1 MRLVSSLRSRDARVG
16 FVFRRRFGGTAPCST
31 SSRRRSMQR
40 SWFARCERCSS
51 QAKRS
56 SASVDGG
63 APSGG
68 ASAPTRCE
76 PASRAIRARAASST
90 PAISARATRNCA
102 RDSILFTFCPPGP
115 PDREKVNRRSC
126 GRTHA
131 RGPSA
136 MAFGGRSA
144 GGRLTM
150 CIGAANHRR
159 CRRFVTACWR
169 PQPC

>member
-51 QAKRS
+51 QAKS
-56 SASVDGG
+56 NSASAGG
-63 APSGG
+63 GEPWGG
-68 ASAPTRCE
+68 ASAPTRWE
-76 PASRAIRARAASST
+76 PARRAIRARAASST
-90 PAISARATRNCA
+90 PAMATSATRNCA

-115 PDREKVNRRSC
+115 PEREKVNRRSC
-126 GRTHA
+126 GRTQA

-150 CIGAANHRR
+150 CIGAANRR
-159 CRRFVTACWR
+159 WCRSSVVAQERSGW
-169 PQPC
+169 P

>member
-1 MRLVSSLRSRDARVG
+1 MRFVSSRRSREARVG
-16 FVFRRRFGGTAPCST
+16 FVFRLRFGGTAPCST
-31 SSRRRSMQR
+31 SSRRRSIHR

-51 QAKRS
+51 QAKSS
-56 SASVDGG
+56 SALVGGG

-68 ASAPTRCE
+68 ASAPTRWE
-76 PASRAIRARAASST
+76 PARRAIRPRAASSI

-102 RDSILFTFCPPGP
+102 RDSILLTFCPPGP

-136 MAFGGRSA
+136 MAFVGRSV
-144 GGRLTM
+144 GGTLTT
-150 CIGAANHRR
+150 CIGAANRRR
-159 CRRFVTACWR
+159 CRI
-169 PQPC
+169 